1 MQGTLIEAGIGR
13 PEDFPPEG
21 MQGAIA
27 LIERGD
33 LTFARKAENAA
44 SAGAGGVIIYNNEEG
59 PLVGDAE
66 GVTVPLVGIS
76 RGDGETA
83 KRQLASGAVRAS
95 VEIAE
100 PRGTAY
106 NVVAR
111 PQGVTACR
119 TVSGGHFDSV
129 LVTTGADDNASG
141 AAAVIELARVAAA
154 NKLSGANCFVLFGAE
169 EFGLFGSAA
178 FVERLADDEVNG
190 MRAML
195 NLDVVGTE
203 AALTLIGDED
213 MIELARIEA
222 QEAGVAATAGE
233 VPAGAGSDHFS
244 FQEAGIPVVFFYRHD
259 PLIHSQQDAIGRIL
273 PDALEDTIRVAY
285 GVLESLNNR

>member
-1 MQGTLIEAGIGR
+1 M
-13 PEDFPPEG
+13 
-21 MQGAIA
+21 
-27 LIERGD
+27 
-33 LTFARKAENAA
+33 
-44 SAGAGGVIIYNNEEG
+44 IIYNNEEG

-66 GVTVPLVGIS
+66 GAAVPLVGIS

-83 KRQLASGAVRAS
+83 KRQLAAGAVRAS

-111 PQGVTACR
+111 PQGATACR

-141 AAAVIELARVAAA
+141 AASVIELARVAAA
-154 NKLSGANCFVLFGAE
+154 NKLAGANCFVLFGAE

-178 FVERLADDEVNG
+178 FVEGLAEGEVNG

-195 NLDVVGTE
+195 NLDVVGTA

-213 MIELARIEA
+213 LIELARIEA
-222 QEAGVAATAGE
+222 QEVGVAAAAGQ

-244 FQEAGIPVVFFYRHD
+244 FQEAGIPVIFFYRHD

-273 PDALEDTIRVAY
+273 PDALEETIRVAY
-285 GVLESLNNR
+285 GVLESLNKG